1 MFFLFLVVWC
11 YVCALYVVVVVFVYS
26 GGVMFQYVLLFCVH
40 FLVLVDVSVYYIVVV
55 VVVVLILIV
64 VNGVTV
70 VTVVTVV
77 VFMSCVCCCSCL

>member
-55 VVVVLILIV
+55 VVVLILIV

>member
-1 MFFLFLVVWC
+1 MFLVVWC

-55 VVVVLILIV
+55 VVVLILIV

>member
-1 MFFLFLVVWC
+1 LFLVVWC

-55 VVVVLILIV
+55 VVVLILIV

>member
-1 MFFLFLVVWC
+1 MFLVVWC

-55 VVVVLILIV
+55 VVVLILIV

-77 VFMSCVCCCSCL
+77 VCMSCVCCCSCL

>member
-55 VVVVLILIV
+55 VVVLILIV

-77 VFMSCVCCCSCL
+77 MFMSCVCCCSCL